1 MEIQVFRMGLA
12 VTKLSLLAGTFTK
25 SLMAE
30 HELLF
35 SVKTNETIDIH
46 VGDYLT
52 YKGEQMTINR
62 EPEVKRDHLLE
73 YSITFQGQRH
83 TLSRFL
89 LKDEGALTF
98 DYSDSLEN
106 YLFMFLESINS
117 VDSGWTVGEL
127 DEVEPF
133 TLTFEKVDHL
143 TALNMIAEACKCE
156 WQLKNKAIYIKKS
169 VGQFRDYPLSYGKD
183 NGLYSIKRTM
193 LENSKIVTRA
203 YAVGGTNN
211 LPAGYPFKQLT
222 LSGFIEDETA
232 MELFGPGEGVF
243 EDLEI
248 YPRLKNA
255 TVIQSEKLSDN
266 VYSIKTDLDF
276 DLNGQFIVGQDP
288 SIVFKSGML
297 NDQKFKIL
305 SYNNT
310 TKTIRYEAIKTANG
324 DLLPSGASIAEVG
337 DKYVLLGIRMPQSYV
352 DAALQELTE
361 KRLEYLNSN
370 KVPRVVYEAPLD
382 PLDLK
387 RNNVVID
394 EGDILPFRDSKI
406 GLDENMRITKVSY
419 PACFPEQLLQGM
431 VFTAE
436 IGKEVTYTRTQ
447 KVEKDIKETKEV
459 VTQYS
464 KQSWENDRRNV
475 LAMNEFKSKVFDPD
489 GNLQNPLIQA
499 IVALIGT
506 DSMFFDLDGLTMSE
520 NAGNDPNS
528 FALSACRL
536 IHRVYKIESL
546 GYIWELPSFSTSSL
560 EPTKPYYLAA
570 KCSKTT
576 LSGEWVLTTDQ
587 KKLDDEIGYWF
598 FNLGILSS
606 VLEGKRSFQLTK
618 LFTLISGGN
627 VITDTITA
635 YMIDVKKLFAQYIEA
650 ENFWLKQ
657 GKIGIFDVKNGHI
670 QTESWEDSS
679 NNNGVRFTNNGIL
692 SRNANEKLFPASTG
706 IDYAGSLVGMVDQDL
721 LAEQDSFGGYARA
734 GLMGINYKDMDVQAM
749 NQLMWSWGQYGV
761 LASSLKVMGGVEFPA
776 RIEEG
781 TGTVQINRGDFNVII
796 GGQHTAAQL
805 PEKPNNGQLLIIK
818 NSRAIDITVT
828 AGTGHNFIFANNSQA
843 NQTIISG
850 GKYRWYQFVR
860 QLLTGGYWVEI
871 GAID

>member
-1 MEIQVFRMGLA
+1 MN
-12 VTKLSLLAGTFTK
+12 LSVYRKKNIVCHLPLVNGIFTK
-25 SLMAE
+25 ALMAE
-30 HELLF
+30 HELVF
-35 SVKTNETIDIH
+35 SLRSIEPLDVQ
-46 VGDYLT
+46 VGDYVIYKDEILT
-52 YKGEQMTINR
+52 ITR
-62 EPEVKRDHLLE
+62 SPEVRRDHQLE
-73 YSITFQGQRH
+73 YSIVFQGQRH

-89 LKDEGALTF
+89 IKDEGALTF
-98 DYSDSLEN
+98 DYSDTLDN
-106 YLFMFLESINS
+106 FMFMFLESINS
-117 VDSGWTVGEL
+117 VDQGWTVGEL
-127 DEVEPF
+127 EDVEPF
-133 TLTFEKVDHL
+133 TLTFDKVDHL

-183 NGLYSIKRTM
+183 NGLYSIKRVM
-193 LENSKIVTRA
+193 LENSNIITRA

-211 LPAGYPFKQLT
+211 LPASYPFKQLT
-222 LSGFIEDETA
+222 LSGFIEDQTA
-232 MELFGPGEGVF
+232 IDLFGTREGVI

-255 TVIQSEKLSDN
+255 IVIGTEKLSDN
-266 VYSIKTDLDF
+266 VYSIKVDLDF
-276 DLNGQFIVGQDP
+276 DLNGQFIEGQDP
-288 SIVFKSGML
+288 SIVFNSGML
-297 NDQKFKIL
+297 NSQKFKIL

-310 TKTIRYEAIKTANG
+310 TKTIRYEALKTANG
-324 DLLPSGASIAEVG
+324 DLLPSGSSVAEVG
-337 DKYVLLGIRMPQSYV
+337 DKYVLIGIRMPQSYV
-352 DAALQELTE
+352 DAALLELTE

-394 EGDILPFRDSKI
+394 EGDILPFKDSKI

-436 IGKEVTYTRTQ
+436 IGKEVTYTRAQ

-506 DSMFFDLDGLTMSE
+506 DSMYFDLDGLTMSE

-528 FALSACRL
+528 FTLSACRL

-546 GYIWELPSFSTSSL
+546 GYIWELPSFSISDL
-560 EPTKPYYLAA
+560 QPTKPYYLVA
-570 KCSKTT
+570 KCSKTA

-587 KKLDDEIGYWF
+587 KNIDDEVGYWF

-606 VLEGKRSFQLTK
+606 VLEGERSFQSTK

-706 IDYAGSLVGMVDQDL
+706 IDYAGSLVGMVDQNLPSD
-721 LAEQDSFGGYARA
+721 QDSFGGYARA
-734 GLMGINYKDMDVQAM
+734 GLIGINYKDMDVRAM

-761 LASSLKVMGGVEFPA
+761 LASSLKVMGGVELPA

-781 TGTVQINRGDFNVII
+781 TGTVQITRGDFNVII
-796 GGQHTAAQL
+796 AGQHTAAQL
-805 PEKPNNGQLLIIK
+805 PEKPNNGQLLVIK
-818 NSRAIDITVT
+818 NSRAVDITIT

-860 QLLTGGYWVEI
+860 QLLTGGYWMEI
-871 GAID
+871 GAIA

>member
-1 MEIQVFRMGLA
+1 MFFNVYRGVNVVA
-12 VTKLSLLAGTFTK
+12 SLSLTAGTFTK
-25 SLMAE
+25 TLMAE
-30 HELLF
+30 HELIF
-35 SVKTNETIDIH
+35 SFRTEKVLDIH
-46 VGDYLT
+46 VGDYVT
-52 YKGEQMTINR
+52 YKGETMTVNK
-62 EPEVKRDHLLE
+62 EPEVKRDHLIE

-106 YLFMFLESINS
+106 YMFMFLESINS

-183 NGLYSIKRTM
+183 NGLYSIKRVM

-211 LPAGYPFKQLT
+211 LPAGYSFKQLT
-222 LSGFIEDETA
+222 LSGFIEDDTA
-232 MELFGPGEGVF
+232 IDLFGLREGVI

-255 TVIQSEKLSDN
+255 TVKSVEKVNDN
-266 VYSIKTDLDF
+266 SYVIGTDLDF
-276 DLNGQFIVGQDP
+276 DLNQSMIDGQEAK
-288 SIVFKSGML
+288 IVFNSGML
-297 NDQKFKIL
+297 NGQEFKIL
-305 SYNNT
+305 SYT
-310 TKTIRYEAIKTANG
+310 HSTKKLRYEATKTANG
-324 DLLPSGASIAEVG
+324 DLVPSGAIIADIG
-337 DKYVLLGIRMPQSYV
+337 DKYVLIGIRMPQSYV
-352 DAALQELTE
+352 DAALLELTS

-387 RNNVVID
+387 RNNVVIN
-394 EGDILPFRDSKI
+394 EGDILPFKDTKI
-406 GLDENMRITKVSY
+406 GLDDNMRITKVSY
-419 PACFPEQLLQGM
+419 PACFPEELLQGM
-431 VFTAE
+431 VFTVE
-436 IGKEVTYTRTQ
+436 IGKEVTYTRAQ

-459 VTQYS
+459 ITQYS

-475 LAMNEFKSKVFDPD
+475 LAMNEFKNKVFDPD
-489 GNLQNPLIQA
+489 GNLQDPLIQA

-506 DSMFFDLDGLTMSE
+506 DSMYYDLEGLIMSE
-520 NAGNDPNS
+520 NAGNDPNA
-528 FALSACRL
+528 FALSACKL
-536 IHRVYKIESL
+536 IHRVYKIEGL
-546 GYIWELPSFSTSSL
+546 GYIWDIPSFSVL
-560 EPTKPYYLAA
+560 NLDPTKPYYLAA
-570 KCSKTT
+570 KCSRTT

-587 KKLDDEIGYWF
+587 KSVDDEIGHWF
-598 FNLGILSS
+598 FNFGILSS
-606 VLEGKRSFQLTK
+606 VLEGKRSFQPTK

-657 GKIGIFDVKNGHI
+657 GKIGIFDVKNGYI

-679 NNNGVRFTNNGIL
+679 NSNGVRFTNNGIL

-706 IDYAGSLVGMVDQDL
+706 IDYAGSLVGMVDQALPPD
-721 LAEQDSFGGYARA
+721 QDSFGSVARA
-734 GLMGINYKDMDVQAM
+734 GLMGVNYKDMNVRAM
-749 NQLMWSWGQYGV
+749 NQLMWTWGQYGV
-761 LASSLKVMGGVEFPA
+761 LASSLKVLGGVELPA
-776 RIEEG
+776 RIEEASG
-781 TGTVQINRGDFNVII
+781 IVQITGGDFNVII
-796 GGQHTAAQL
+796 AGQHTGAKL
-805 PEKPNNGQLLIIK
+805 PDKPNHGQMLIIK
-818 NSRAIDITVT
+818 NSRAIDLTIT
-828 AGTGHNFIFANNSQA
+828 AGTGHNFIFADNSQSNLA
-843 NQTIISG
+843 IIPA

-860 QLLTGGYWVEI
+860 QLFTGGYWIEV
-871 GAID
+871 GSV